1 MWKLSPANFNT
12 VGHQVITKVSLH
24 CVGHL
29 RFMKASCTNVAPLS
43 NWKYLSIKTHK
54 TQLRKLGYSVNK
66 MRRKKSSLI
75 QIKCTQIQI
84 RKYRSINTQ
93 IRKLGCSV
101 IKMKRRKSWLGLLAR
116 TKQCWAMQ
124 KPDLFWEFLFYTQI
138 KVYCMKILRFHENIL
153 YLRIYHSFF
162 FFFSLFKTHVNQ
174 VSGWYDSFS
183 DVPESRVW
191 FASKNLTACRM
202 HWNDF
207 LIGQIIAECHSFP
220 NMYDML

>member
-12 VGHQVITKVSLH
+12 VGHQVIAKVSLH

-75 QIKCTQIQI
+75 QIKCTQMQI

-93 IRKLGCSV
+93 IRKPDAQSSRWKEERVGSDSWRGPSSAERCKNQIYSGNSSFTHKSKSIAWKSFV
-101 IKMKRRKSWLGLLAR
+101 FMKIFYIYVS
-116 TKQCWAMQ
+116 TT
-124 KPDLFWEFLFYTQI
+124 LFSFSFLFFI
-138 KVYCMKILRFHENIL
+138 GPKSD
-153 YLRIYHSFF
+153 HSLPMSVTN
-162 FFFSLFKTHVNQ
+162 SLTN
-174 VSGWYDSFS
+174 WR
-183 DVPESRVW
+183 PCWRLNE
-191 FASKNLTACRM
+191 LT
-202 HWNDF
+202 
-207 LIGQIIAECHSFP
+207 
-220 NMYDML
+220 

>member
-29 RFMKASCTNVAPLS
+29 RFMKASRTNVAPLP
-43 NWKYLSIKTHK
+43 
-54 TQLRKLGYSVNK
+54 KLKVLINK
-66 MRRKKSSLI
+66 
-75 QIKCTQIQI
+75 
-84 RKYRSINTQ
+84 NTQ
-93 IRKLGCSV
+93 NTAPQTRILSQQDEKKKEFIDTNQMYANANTKIPKHKYTNPKTGCSV

-162 FFFSLFKTHVNQ
+162 LFLFFV
-174 VSGWYDSFS
+174 
-183 DVPESRVW
+183 
-191 FASKNLTACRM
+191 
-202 HWNDF
+202 
-207 LIGQIIAECHSFP
+207 
-220 NMYDML
+220 